1 MKTICRIIP
10 FLAVL
15 IFCQPISSFSQTQ
28 LVESQVYLT
37 TNYNSQSINATSSS
51 GLIMVQESQG
61 IVNVRIDLMAFQSG
75 VDSLDQWM
83 KTLRNRFFW
92 FSGTLPADQIVNLKP
107 GGSLEFQSSGTLG
120 FADKA
125 SKDMNVTMAVMR
137 LAAGQSVYQGRDVWG
152 QIRIAFTFSADPD
165 DFGLQIKDSALQEP
179 LLIAV
184 KAGRIN
190 PFVMG
195 QRDITK

>member
-1 MKTICRIIP
+1 MGIICRILP
-10 FLAVL
+10 CLLVL
-15 IFCQPISSFSQTQ
+15 ICSNPISSFSQSQ
-28 LVESQVYLT
+28 FVESQVYLT
-37 TNYNSQSINATSSS
+37 TNYNNQSINATSSN
-51 GLIMVQESQG
+51 GLIVVQESQG
-61 IVNVRIDLMAFQSG
+61 VVNVRIDLTAFQSG
-75 VDSLDQWM
+75 VDSLDQWL

-92 FSGTLPADQIVNLKP
+92 FSGTIPTDQIVNLSP
-107 GGSLEFQSSGTLG
+107 GGSLEFQSAGTLG

-125 SKDMNVTMAVMR
+125 SKDLNVSMAVMR
-137 LAAGQSVYQGRDVWG
+137 LAPGQSVYQGRDVWG